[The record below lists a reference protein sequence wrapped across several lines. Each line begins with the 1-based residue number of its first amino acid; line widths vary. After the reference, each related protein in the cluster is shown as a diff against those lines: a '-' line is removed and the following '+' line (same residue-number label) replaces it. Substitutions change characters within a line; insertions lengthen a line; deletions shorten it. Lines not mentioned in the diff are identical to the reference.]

1 MMTHAPG
8 VLLPLLTLSA
18 AVAGPLLLLHRFTRR
33 RTTAARL
40 TALTCGSTGPPG
52 PGVAAETVGWW
63 RRLPARLRSAGRDR
77 PGREDPQLP
86 LIAELLAACLA
97 AGA

>member
-1 MMTHAPG
+1 MTTHALR

-40 TALTCGSTGPPG
+40 TALTPGATGPPDPDLPPHPG
-52 PGVAAETVGWW
+52 PGAVAEA
-63 RRLPARLRSAGRDR
+63 AGRGRACGRASARRER
-77 PGREDPQLP
+77 PGPTGR
-86 LIAELLAACLA
+86 IRSCR
-97 AGA
+97 